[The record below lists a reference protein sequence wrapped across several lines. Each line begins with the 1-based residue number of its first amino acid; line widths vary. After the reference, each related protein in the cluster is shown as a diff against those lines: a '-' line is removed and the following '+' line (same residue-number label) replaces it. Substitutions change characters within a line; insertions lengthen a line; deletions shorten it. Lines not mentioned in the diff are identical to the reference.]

1 MSLTLAVHA
10 QRRVIVVCRVGQS
23 VGRLVG
29 RSLCTHVFS
38 RTVAAVDTK
47 RGYVGMC
54 NGRSAQQESGTSLSK
69 NHVFTGGRIKFTLM
83 CTFLV
88 KAESGGYQTWI
99 CG

>member
-1 MSLTLAVHA
+1 M
-10 QRRVIVVCRVGQS
+10 
-23 VGRLVG
+23 
-29 RSLCTHVFS
+29 
-38 RTVAAVDTK
+38 AAVDTE

-54 NGRSAQQESGTSLSK
+54 NGRSAQQESGLWNVVVK
-69 NHVFTGGRIKFTLM
+69 EQRVHGGRLKFTLM